1 MRGIG
6 SFVSIASVLFTA
18 GLLMI
23 SCPALAETSS
33 DAAGDEGLMKLVPVE
48 PQSAKSPSKQAAA
61 APVAAVPYKDG
72 EKAIAPDF
80 QEIDY
85 ATLVRLAW
93 SLGVHKLESDEDIDA
108 YLMVSECTL
117 YEKYYK
123 NEFQWEKLRKAARQY
138 LQKYGGSVSHY
149 YEYTQ
154 TIQLGRYDNNLQ
166 GFPIANV
173 QNYTALKS
181 LQIANYKS
189 GSTSC
194 GQLGMEPT
202 KYPGAGAVN
211 ILSPLSL
218 TFIRVPKNLAMEYI
232 NWRNDQGFSENEA
245 RQAYVRFRVR
255 VDGFVGIEPVE
266 GTPSYVFYG
275 KLLELDV
282 FADKEMM
289 MPLYNQMF

>member
-6 SFVSIASVLFTA
+6 SFVSVASVLVIVGFLTLAAAPVWAEVAATA
-18 GLLMI
+18 A
-23 SCPALAETSS
+23 ST
-33 DAAGDEGLMKLVPVE
+33 DEGLMKLVPVG
-48 PQSAKSPSKQAAA
+48 PQSAKEESGQEKS
-61 APVAAVPYKDG
+61 APAVPYKAGD
-72 EKAIAPDF
+72 KAIAPEF
-80 QEIDY
+80 QEVDY
-85 ATLVRLAW
+85 PTLVRLAW
-93 SLGVHKLESDEDIDA
+93 SLGVHKIESDEDVDA
-108 YLMVSECTL
+108 YLMVSECSL

-138 LQKYGGSVSHY
+138 LQKYGSSVSHY

-154 TIQLGRYDNNLQ
+154 TIKLGRYDANLQ

-173 QNYTALKS
+173 QNYTSLKS

-189 GSTSC
+189 GATSC
-194 GQLGMEPT
+194 GQLGMDST
-202 KYPGAGAVN
+202 KYPGAGMVN

-218 TFIRVPKNLAMEYI
+218 TFIRVPKDLAMEYI
-232 NWRNDQGFSENEA
+232 GWRNDQGFSESEA

-255 VDGFVGIEPVE
+255 VDGFVGIETVLSS
-266 GTPSYVFYG
+266 PSYVFYG